1 MEDTG
6 ETEEAKAEWVQREV
20 VQVADDSGF
29 RNQGCSC
36 SAAEVLS
43 LGVY

>member
-20 VQVADDSGF
+20 VQMIVASEI
-29 RNQGCSC
+29 R
-36 SAAEVLS
+36 AAAVLQPKC
-43 LGVY
+43 